1 MVFEI
6 PCGIIFFYDDNI
18 QKLSATFFNY
28 TYQYSIRR
36 VKELLRTDPNCFEK
50 KVRDADYKMTYAS
63 DHPSEQ

>member
-1 MVFEI
+1 MRHY
-6 PCGIIFFYDDNI
+6 FFSMTTIYR
-18 QKLSATFFNY
+18 KLSATFFNY